1 MNAMKKISH
10 LLALCSVTLCTSNL
24 AYAQTDEFV
33 YVPTLEDAITG
44 SIGAL
49 FLVPSSDFESYFAV
63 PSFSN
68 DGTNYNVL
76 NVNPA
81 YQFGIDASLG
91 YIFDETANGVDL
103 FFRNLSTSD
112 SDTTVFEVTEEL
124 NANVTGDLGYDLTAF
139 DLMFS
144 QFAELGRFME
154 MRLMAGLAYVEL
166 KQNRSTDLDP
176 SETDFSF
183 SNQTSKFTGW
193 GPRVGIDSRY
203 DFFGVFGLV
212 AGGSAGY
219 YLGKLDTTTQI
230 TTSPGV
236 SENATDTQD
245 NHGVMNFRANIAL
258 DFLFVY
264 DDMDNSN
271 MGLEAGYLIDYYDD
285 GVGSQ
290 NLIAITSAGIA
301 GEPLSTSA
309 VSFSGPYINLKGT
322 F

>member
-1 MNAMKKISH
+1 MKKLFS
-10 LLALCSVTLCTSNL
+10 LLALGSVTLCTSHL
-24 AYAQTDEFV
+24 ALAQTDDFV

-49 FLVPSSDFESYFAV
+49 FLIPSSDFESYFAV
-63 PSFSN
+63 PSLSD

-76 NVNPA
+76 NVNPD
-81 YQFGIDASLG
+81 YEFGIDASLG

-103 FFRNLSTSD
+103 FFRNISTSD
-112 SDTTVFEVTEEL
+112 NDTTVFEITDEPD
-124 NANVTGDLGYDLTAF
+124 ATVTGNLGYDLTAF

-166 KQNRSTDLDP
+166 KQNRSTDLDDDP
-176 SETDFSF
+176 ATTFNL

-230 TTSPGV
+230 VNSPGIT
-236 SENATDTQD
+236 ENATDTQD
-245 NHGVMNFRANIAL
+245 NHGVMNFRANIAF

-271 MGLEAGYLIDYYDD
+271 IGLEAGYLIDYYDD

-290 NLIAITSAGIA
+290 NLIGITSAGIA